1 MYIPH
6 FVIQLALLV
15 IFVISAYRAISN
27 LSTKTL
33 LDCLFNAAVA
43 IIAFAYLF

>member
-6 FVIQLALLV
+6 FLIQVAILT

-33 LDCLFNAAVA
+33 LDCLFVL
-43 IIAFAYLF
+43 IMRLYHAFV